1 MTLPQNF
8 QFSQSSLQDYVDCA
22 RRFELRYIEHRK
34 WPAVEAEPIIEH
46 ERHMQQGAIFH
57 HLIHQHQLG
66 IPAEILTRSANE
78 DPLNRWWAAYLND
91 RLVASLPDQRYPETV
106 LSGPLGKGRIT
117 AKYDLLAIQPG
128 ERAIIIDWKTSKHK
142 PKRSQL
148 AERLQTIIY
157 RYLLAEAGADLNGGA
172 PIPPEQIE
180 MVYWFAEDPANPERF
195 AYSTAQHNDTHERLA
210 SLTNEINARKDFDLT
225 TDTHRCKFCTYRSL
239 CDRGVKAGNLE
250 DMTES
255 TSIDEPG
262 DMLDFDLDF
271 DQIAEIEF

>member
-22 RRFELRYIEHRK
+22 RRFELRYIQHLK
-34 WPAVEAEPIIEH
+34 WPAVQAEPIIKH

-66 IPAEILTRSANE
+66 IPAEMLTRSANE
-78 DPLNRWWAAYLND
+78 DPLNRWWAAYMND
-91 RLVASLPDQRYPETV
+91 RFIAALPDQRHPEIV

-128 ERAIIIDWKTSKHK
+128 ERVIILDWKTSKHK

-195 AYSTAQHNDTHERLA
+195 AYSTAQHNDARERLA
-210 SLTNEINARKDFDLT
+210 SLTNEINTRKDFDLT

-250 DMTES
+250 DMTAS
-255 TSIDEPG
+255 TPIDEPG
-262 DMLDFDLDF
+262 DTLDFDLDF